1 MILGVF
7 LRGDAGERRN
17 GGRGKRIVPPVLAAF
32 LLTGAVCGPTLPVK
46 GADSPAGPQADA
58 PYGGVACSIGQP
70 FWVPSRETAETL
82 PWPAVYLG
90 HFSGGRP
97 FRDPE
102 GRTLI
107 DWRDEYVCF
116 PSSGQCRAWV
126 RDSYRTH
133 HAPEGYRACL
143 LLR

>member
-1 MILGVF
+1 MILGAID
-7 LRGDAGERRN
+7 RRTPGRRKDALLAS
-17 GGRGKRIVPPVLAAF
+17 VLA
-32 LLTGAVCGPTLPVK
+32 LGLAVSSLFPARAADFAEGPP
-46 GADSPAGPQADA
+46 PA

-70 FWVPSRETAETL
+70 FWVPLQATAETL
-82 PWPAVYLG
+82 PWPSVFLG

-97 FRDPE
+97 FLGPDGE
-102 GRTLI
+102 TLI

-126 RDSYRTH
+126 RESYRTH
-133 HAPEGYRACL
+133 HRPEGYRACL

>member
-1 MILGVF
+1 MILGAI
-7 LRGDAGERRN
+7 DRRTP
-17 GGRGKRIVPPVLAAF
+17 GRR
-32 LLTGAVCGPTLPVK
+32 K
-46 GADSPAGPQADA
+46 GALLAQRSSRWDWRRALFSPPARRDFAAGPPPA

-70 FWVPSRETAETL
+70 FWVPLKATAETL
-82 PWPAVYLG
+82 PWPSVFLG

-97 FRDPE
+97 FLGADGE
-102 GRTLI
+102 TLI

-126 RDSYRTH
+126 RESYRTH
-133 HAPEGYRACL
+133 HRPEGYRACL

>member
-1 MILGVF
+1 MILGAID
-7 LRGDAGERRN
+7 RRTPGRRKDALLASALALG
-17 GGRGKRIVPPVLAAF
+17 LAASSLF
-32 LLTGAVCGPTLPVK
+32 PARAADFAEGPP
-46 GADSPAGPQADA
+46 PA

-70 FWVPSRETAETL
+70 FWVPLKATAETL
-82 PWPAVYLG
+82 PWPSVFLG

-97 FRDPE
+97 FLGADGE
-102 GRTLI
+102 TLI

-126 RDSYRTH
+126 RESYRTH
-133 HAPEGYRACL
+133 HRPEGYRACL